1 MLPADPR
8 ADLVSP
14 PYDPYCDKRK
24 KKASDYLL
32 LTFGLAF
39 CGGEY
44 FVVLI
49 VVLLVK
55 LAEFLDFLDRVHP
68 LEVIHGD
75 ARLGG
80 DKPPPVVEAES
91 LLQVH
96 KEIVRPPEK
105 LLHIVDVGLI
115 KLDRLELLLEEL
127 EAEEGEKDPLDEG
140 HDAHDEAHHIAL

>member
-1 MLPADPR
+1 M
-8 ADLVSP
+8 
-14 PYDPYCDKRK
+14 
-24 KKASDYLL
+24 
-32 LTFGLAF
+32 
-39 CGGEY
+39 
-44 FVVLI
+44 VLI

-68 LEVIHGD
+68 LEVVHGD
-75 ARLGG
+75 AWLGG
-80 DKPPPVVEAES
+80 DEPPPVVEAES

-127 EAEEGEKDPLDEG
+127 ETEEGEKDALDEG
-140 HDAHDEAHHIAL
+140 HDAHDEARHIAL